1 MQRQAKFTFPAW
13 LYRTVPMSYKY
24 TNKRERSKT
33 KLALILFSRAKV
45 SSSFNSNIVK
55 GECNGKRNLHFRL
68 DSAEPYPIFYKDSEK
83 RAEEKWPRFF
93 ILNHIVKRDGCFFN
107 SRLVYNNRKENAFI
121 RSPVY
126 LTREYR
132 LISCRIPKSCRE
144 GSETTYIE
152 LRILMFEE

>member
-1 MQRQAKFTFPAW
+1 MASGIYISDLTLPSRI
-13 LYRTVPMSYKY
+13 LYS
-24 TNKRERSKT
+24 T
-33 KLALILFSRAKV
+33 KI
-45 SSSFNSNIVK
+45 
-55 GECNGKRNLHFRL
+55 
-68 DSAEPYPIFYKDSEK
+68 
-83 RAEEKWPRFF
+83 AEEKWPRFF
-93 ILNHIVKRDGCFFN
+93 ILNHIVKRDGCFFD

-144 GSETTYIE
+144 GLEMTYIE

>member
-1 MQRQAKFTFPAW
+1 MFPLCYICFTKIVQFEKRNSGDVQ
-13 LYRTVPMSYKY
+13 LIFIFTYKY
-24 TNKRERSKT
+24 
-33 KLALILFSRAKV
+33 
-45 SSSFNSNIVK
+45 
-55 GECNGKRNLHFRL
+55 
-68 DSAEPYPIFYKDSEK
+68 SEK